1 MSENLT
7 WYYRNVDVLSKI
19 KIPGCIFSEKP
30 VLKKGRV
37 ATTPFEKCECESE
50 Y

>member
-1 MSENLT
+1 VSENLT
-7 WYYRNVDVLSKI
+7 WFYRNVDGLSKR
-19 KIPGCIFSEKP
+19 KILGCIFSEKL
-30 VLKKGRV
+30 VFEKGKV